1 MNYFEILL
9 TLFFGIILNFS
20 LSIMLI
26 KILKVKLLSFII
38 SFVASLL
45 FFILLT
51 ENLILTDFEFLVLL
65 FFYISLCFFIIW
77 FFYTFA
83 QGFSSRVL
91 ENVYI
96 LKNEKKVIKQFKEK
110 KFNNLILAERIPY
123 LMNGNFLI
131 KKKEKYKVSKKG
143 LIICRLHK
151 FICKLMNI
159 KMGGGLID

>member
-20 LSIMLI
+20 LSVMLI

-38 SFVASLL
+38 SFVTSLL
-45 FFILLT
+45 FFILLI
-51 ENLILTDFEFLVLL
+51 ENLILTNFEFLVLL

-131 KKKEKYKVSKKG
+131 KKKDKYKVSKKG

>member
-1 MNYFEILL
+1 MNAHDI
-9 TLFFGIILNFS
+9 
-20 LSIMLI
+20 
-26 KILKVKLLSFII
+26 
-38 SFVASLL
+38 A
-45 FFILLT
+45 
-51 ENLILTDFEFLVLL
+51 
-65 FFYISLCFFIIW
+65 CFFIIW